1 MSGSSI
7 PPVVC
12 MRTHILFTLFVF
24 GANSGVQHILCCV
37 FVLFVFVLCTLWC
50 QCLWIVFVLCT
61 IWCQCLWIVHW
72 WLSFRCSPTFIQKS
86 NSGYW
91 FDTNQMYII
100 KNVTCSRHGKN
111 SFLQWS
117 IASIAELTL
126 LFSFVFVIVYLKHTS
141 KND

>member
-1 MSGSSI
+1 MSVTI
-7 PPVVC
+7 AAYKRCPV
-12 MRTHILFTLFVF
+12 RRYLQLFVW
-24 GANSGVQHILCCV
+24 GLISYLRYLYLVANSGVQHILCCV
-37 FVLFVFVLCTLWC
+37 FVLF
-50 QCLWIVFVLCT
+50 VFVLCT

-86 NSGYW
+86 KSGYW

-126 LFSFVFVIVYLKHTS
+126 LFSFVFVIVYLKHKS